1 MNITTTIFN
10 PLQMIGL
17 DQPGRYQEVNF
28 VDLLDKG
35 KLITKQIKT
44 EILSE
49 MQDLAIDW
57 HYDGDDI
64 EIGFNAKFLIEML
77 SNIESDKVILKLS
90 EPNRAGLLIPED
102 INDNEDITMLVMPVM
117 LNDNA

>member
-49 MQDLAIDW
+49 MQHLAIDW
-57 HYDGDDI
+57 YYDGDDI
-64 EIGFNAKFLIEML
+64 EISQIWNEVTGEIYRQYNDSPE
-77 SNIESDKVILKLS
+77 NIMWTSGDELVVCS
-90 EPNRAGLLIPED
+90 LLMWGE
-102 INDNEDITMLVMPVM
+102 L
-117 LNDNA
+117 DNA